1 MDFNSLIGLDE
12 QKARQVLIENGYN
25 NIETKENSKDND
37 LCDTK
42 VVCAVR
48 ETENKITLICGEFY
62 LNIGE
67 K

>member
-1 MDFNSLIGLDE
+1 MDFNSLIGLEE
-12 QKARQVLIENGYN
+12 QKARQVLVENGYN
-25 NIETKENSKDND
+25 NIETKINSKENE

-48 ETENKITLICGEFY
+48 ENEEKVTLVCGEFY

>member
-1 MDFNSLIGLDE
+1 MDFNSLIGLE
-12 QKARQVLIENGYN
+12 EKKARQILNENGYN
-25 NIETKENSKDND
+25 NIETKINSKEND
-37 LCDTK
+37 LCDTM

-48 ETENKITLICGEFY
+48 ENHGLITLICGEFY

>member
-1 MDFNSLIGLDE
+1 MDFNSLIGLE
-12 QKARQVLIENGYN
+12 EKKARQFLMDNGYN
-25 NIETKENSKDND
+25 NIETKINSKDNT

-48 ETENKITLICGEFY
+48 NGGQTITLICGEFY
-62 LNIGE
+62 LNLEE